1 MDARSAPERIGEA
14 HLPDQ
19 PPDFRPH
26 AWPAGTPPRFPA
38 PEAAKT
44 CTMPADNGFRL
55 YDREGLQ
62 NTRRDPIQAD
72 EDHTIEVAEDR
83 ALRRPSM
90 QHIQLMAQSEY
101 LCLERRL
108 RAKQPEEHPPDQVE
122 QVTHRTFITRFG
134 PSRQADGIY
143 DSDRRGAWVRCDAVH
158 STGVEARLPLLGANS
173 STGRDPGR
181 ST

>member
-1 MDARSAPERIGEA
+1 
-14 HLPDQ
+14 
-19 PPDFRPH
+19 
-26 AWPAGTPPRFPA
+26 
-38 PEAAKT
+38 
-44 CTMPADNGFRL
+44 MPADNGFRL

-108 RAKQPEEHPPDQVE
+108 RAANQGQ
-122 QVTHRTFITRFG
+122 TTIYRTLVHLS
-134 PSRQADGIY
+134 PSVSRM
-143 DSDRRGAWVRCDAVH
+143 H
-158 STGVEARLPLLGANS
+158 LG
-173 STGRDPGR
+173 GL
-181 ST
+181 